1 MTAVHVAPV
10 ADGMTHTVPGGYD
23 IPGARA
29 PRGWVAVESAGEAP
43 DCCLCG
49 PAQELVRQESGC
61 DGWVVTHHSL
71 DGRERDEVAS

>member
-1 MTAVHVAPV
+1 MSTVHVVPV
-10 ADGMTHTVPGGYD
+10 ADGMTHLVPGGYD
-23 IPGARA
+23 IPGAHVA
-29 PRGWVAVESAGEAP
+29 RGWVAVEAVGEAP
-43 DCCLCG
+43 DCLCG